1 MGFEYDHAKS
11 AANKGKHG
19 IDFEGAQA
27 LWDDPDLVEIP
38 AKVTDEPRFLVIG
51 IIGDTHWSA
60 VITYRSDSIR
70 PISVQAFQERGGSHL

>member
-1 MGFEYDHAKS
+1 VPEQSLVPLGERV
-11 AANKGKHG
+11 